1 MWERAIESAI
11 RDPSGFEAV
20 ALAHLDAAYGLA
32 RALLRDEHDA
42 QDAVQ
47 DAYVRALRHFGAYRG
62 GDARAWLLAIVRNV
76 CITRRRRR
84 VRGERE
90 TPLDDAPELP
100 APGDDPEAAL
110 LRAAGVAEVRAAL
123 AQLGPESREVLVLRE
138 LEDRSYAEI
147 AEVIGVPVGTVMSR
161 LARARAQL
169 RRLLAARSLE
179 AP

>member
-1 MWERAIESAI
+1 VGERPVGTATGA
-11 RDPSGFEAV
+11 DDFEAL
-20 ALAHLDAAYGLA
+20 ALRHLDAAYGLA

-47 DAYVRALRHFGAYRG
+47 DAYVRALRHFAGYRG

-76 CITRRRRR
+76 CLTRRRRGAR
-84 VRGERE
+84 DRLL
-90 TPLDDAPELP
+90 TPLEEVPELP
-100 APGDDPEAAL
+100 ASGDDPEAAL
-110 LRAAGVAEVRAAL
+110 LRAAGVAEVRSAL
-123 AQLGPESREVLVLRE
+123 AQLGAEAREILVLRE

-147 AEVIGVPVGTVMSR
+147 AELSGLPLGTVMSR

-169 RRLLAARSLE
+169 RRILAARPTE

>member
-1 MWERAIESAI
+1 MGERAIGTAT
-11 RDPSGFEAV
+11 RDAAEFEAV
-20 ALAHLDAAYGLA
+20 ALRHLDAAYALA

-76 CITRRRRR
+76 CRTRRRQRGHD
-84 VRGERE
+84 VRL
-90 TPLDDAPELP
+90 TPLEAVPDPP

-110 LRAAGVAEVRAAL
+110 LRSAGRAEVRAAL
-123 AQLGPESREVLVLRE
+123 AQLGAEAREILVLRE

-147 AEVIGVPVGTVMSR
+147 ADLTGVPVGTVMSR
-161 LARARAQL
+161 LARARDRL
-169 RRLLAARSLE
+169 RRILTARSQE

>member
-1 MWERAIESAI
+1 VGERPIGTAAYGA
-11 RDPSGFEAV
+11 DDFEAV
-20 ALAHLDAAYGLA
+20 ALPHLDAAYRLA

-47 DAYVRALRHFGAYRG
+47 DAYVRALRHFGGYRG

-76 CITRRRRR
+76 CLTRRRRGAR
-84 VRGERE
+84 ERLHA
-90 TPLDDAPELP
+90 PLEDAPELP
-100 APGDDPEAAL
+100 ARGDDPEAAL

-123 AQLGPESREVLVLRE
+123 AQLGAEAREILILRE

-147 AEVIGVPVGTVMSR
+147 AEVSGLPPGTVMSR

-169 RRLLAARSLE
+169 RRILAPRLLE